1 MPARTRPPH
10 PAPAAGPA
18 SLAAAPLARAAGHG
32 DALHALPP
40 PREPLMPEWTWP
52 PPPRAAVDPARPI
65 ALPLRAAGRTRPAIT
80 RPGES

>member
-1 MPARTRPPH
+1 
-10 PAPAAGPA
+10 
-18 SLAAAPLARAAGHG
+18 
-32 DALHALPP
+32 
-40 PREPLMPEWTWP
+40 MPEWTWP